1 MQWFYEHILSVIIF
15 LPLLSALLSLL
26 IADCNFCHKLH
37 IAVASLVFLLSLYLW
52 KVFDTTATGLQFF
65 ESYVWIPS
73 AGIRYI
79 VGVDGIN
86 LMLVVLTTFLVPIS
100 LISIISSK
108 MKNKKAFL
116 SLIMFLETGMLGALV
131 AFDLVFFYVFWEVML
146 IPMYF
151 MIGIWGGAERI
162 YATTKFVIYT
172 VFGSLLM
179 LVAAMALYVIYYKQS
194 GIYST
199 SLLDLYKVNIVGMNT
214 ELLLFAAFALAFA
227 IKVPIW
233 PFHTWL
239 PHAHTQAPTVGSVIL
254 AGVLLKM
261 GTYGLLRFAIPLFPN
276 AVVVYAPFISCLGV
290 IGIIYGALMAW
301 MQEDAK
307 KMIAYSSVSHL
318 GYVVIGCMA
327 FMPDGLNTEALV
339 GASYQMINHGI
350 STGALF
356 FLIGMIYDRRHTR
369 MLDDFGGLAKSMPWF
384 SVMLI
389 IATLGSVGLPGTGG
403 FIGEFLVLLGVFTAN
418 PLVAV
423 FACFGVLLGA
433 IYMLNLCKKILFGP
447 IDKEENKNLMDLSK
461 VEFIYITP
469 LCALIIIMGIAP
481 NLFLRSM
488 NTSTHYLAKNY
499 KNYTLK
505 SQKTQL
511 SQVAVLKIDK

>member
-1 MQWFYEHILSVIIF
+1 MQWFYEHILSIIIF
-15 LPLLSALLSLL
+15 LPLLSALFSLL
-26 IADCNFCHKLH
+26 IADSSLCNRLH
-37 IAVASLVFLLSLYLW
+37 IAVASLVFFISLYLW
-52 KVFDTTATGLQFF
+52 KVFDTTVTDLQFF
-65 ESYVWIPS
+65 ESYLWIPF

-86 LMLVVLTTFLVPIS
+86 LMLLVLTSFLVPIS

-108 MKNKKAFL
+108 MKNKKYFL
-116 SLIMFLETGMLGALV
+116 SLMMFLETGVLGALV
-131 AFDLVFFYVFWEVML
+131 SFDLVLFYAFWEFML

-151 MIGIWGGAERI
+151 MIGIWGGVKRI
-162 YATTKFVIYT
+162 YAATKFIIYN
-172 VFGSLLM
+172 VLGSLIM
-179 LVAAMALYVIYYKQS
+179 LVAIMTIYVIYYKQS

-199 SLLDLYKVNIVGMNT
+199 SLLDLYQVNISGINV
-214 ELLLFAAFALAFA
+214 EIFLFATFAFAFA
-227 IKVPIW
+227 IKTPIW

-239 PHAHTQAPTVGSVIL
+239 PHAHTEAPTVCSVIL

-261 GTYGLLRFAIPLFPN
+261 GAYGLLRFVIPLFPN
-276 AVVVYAPFISCLGV
+276 AVELCAPFISCIGA
-290 IGIIYGALMAW
+290 IGIVYGALVAW
-301 MQEDAK
+301 VQEDAK

-327 FMPDGLNTEALV
+327 FMSGGLSTEALV
-339 GASYQMINHGI
+339 GASYQLINHGV

-356 FLIGMIYDRRHTR
+356 FLIGMICERRHTR

-389 IATLGSVGLPGTGG
+389 IATFGSVGLPGTGG

-423 FACFGVLLGA
+423 FACFGVLLSA
-433 IYMLNLCKKILFGP
+433 IYMLSLCKKILFGP

-469 LCALIIIMGIAP
+469 LCALIIIMGVAP
-481 NLFLRSM
+481 NLFFRSM

-499 KNYTLK
+499 KKYTLK
-505 SQKTQL
+505 SQKIQL
-511 SQVAVLKIDK
+511 SQVAKN